1 MPMNGYSIGR
11 DVTITITL
19 PDGTAL
25 DLGKL
30 TKFTSKQEA
39 DNQDIKA
46 LDGQKDRLRFFGGW
60 TGSFEAERRGPEVD
74 AYFAQLEANYYA
86 GNDEPPAT
94 ITETILEPS
103 GAVSQF
109 RYERVVLSYDDAG
122 DKQGDK
128 SISHKISFFAR
139 RRVQQA

>member
-25 DLGKL
+25 DLGKI
-30 TKFTSKQEA
+30 TKFTSKQET
-39 DNQDIKA
+39 DTQKIKG
-46 LDGQKDRLRFFGGW
+46 LDGRTDQLRFFAGW

-74 AYFAQLEANYYA
+74 QYFADLEANYYA
-86 GNDEPPAT
+86 GGDEPPAT

-109 RYERVVLSYDDAG
+109 RYERVVLMYDDAG

-128 SISHKISFFAR
+128 SVSTKLSFFAQ